1 MKADKQKNPVNDDYL
16 ETLTS
21 SPADH
26 EAPLKQVLEKI
37 HEIMEATSNGDYLY
51 RGEPQDYEKISSG
64 LYREYEKDI
73 ETENFDIEFV
83 QGEILKNARDHL
95 RGNSATTDN
104 DEDLLA
110 LLQHYGGK
118 TNLIDFTNDYLIAL
132 FFACDG
138 LHDKPGRVICLR
150 KTDNV
155 KTLRPDKPSNRV
167 IIQKSIFVCPPAGF
181 IDDSYVEIEI
191 PKELKSDILDYLR
204 KYHDISTRTMY
215 NDLHGFI
222 RTQGIHK
229 SAYTEFYKGLSL
241 ADKADKSGDPEEKK
255 KLYEK
260 AIKCYDAASQFDRKF
275 FTAYFNCGVAK
286 SALEQY
292 AEAIDDYTRAIS
304 INPNFVEA
312 YFNRGFAK
320 AALKQYTEAI
330 DDYTRAISINPDDAE
345 AWNNRGNVRNTLG
358 RHDEAVEDFTQ
369 SIKIKPDFAEA
380 YAGRGRAKA
389 ELGQYA
395 EAIEDYTQVIN
406 INPNIAEAYNNRGL
420 AKNSLGQHAEAIDDY
435 TRAISINPDY
445 GEAYNNRGAAKY
457 DPGEYTQAVKDFTQ
471 AIRINPD
478 NASAHANCGLVHKKS
493 GNFPEARRDLE
504 TALRL
509 ATDQNDQPF
518 IKTIRQ
524 ALADLPPDDQPDD
537 SSPDK

>member
-1 MKADKQKNPVNDDYL
+1 MNADKQKNPVNDDYL

-26 EAPLKQVLEKI
+26 EAPPLKQVLEKI
-37 HEIMEATSNGDYLY
+37 REIMGAASNGDYLY
-51 RGEPQDYEKISSG
+51 RGEPQDYEKISSS
-64 LYREYEKDI
+64 LYRKYEGDI
-73 ETENFDIEFV
+73 ETEHFDIEVV

-110 LLQHYGGK
+110 LLQHYDGK

-138 LHDKPGRVICLR
+138 SHDKSGRVICLR

-167 IIQKSIFVCPPAGF
+167 IAQKSIFVRPPAGF
-181 IDDSYVEIEI
+181 IDDSYECVERKI

-260 AIKCYDAASQFDRKF
+260 AIECYDAAIQFDRKF
-275 FTAYFNCGVAK
+275 FTAYFNRGV
-286 SALEQY
+286 
-292 AEAIDDYTRAIS
+292 T
-304 INPNFVEA
+304 
-312 YFNRGFAK
+312 K
-320 AALKQYTEAI
+320 AALEQYTEAI
-330 DDYTRAISINPDDAE
+330 DDYTRAISINPNFFEAYFNRGVTKAALKQYTEALDDYTRAISINPNFFEAYFNRGVTKAALKQYTEALDDYTRAISIKPDDAE
-345 AWNNRGNVRNTLG
+345 AYNNRGNVRNTLG

-369 SIKIKPDFAEA
+369 PIKIKPDFAEA

-389 ELGQYA
+389 ELGQY
-395 EAIEDYTQVIN
+395 T
-406 INPNIAEAYNNRGL
+406 
-420 AKNSLGQHAEAIDDY
+420 EAIDDL
-435 TRAISINPDY
+435 
-445 GEAYNNRGAAKY
+445 
-457 DPGEYTQAVKDFTQ
+457 TQ
-471 AIRINPD
+471 AIRINSD
-478 NASAHANCGLVHKKS
+478 LADAWQVRGFLHKES

-537 SSPDK
+537 IFAR